1 MLHAR
6 AAYVRKCVR
15 TRQAHQNAELLG
27 GRVLERQLVS
37 HKHSH
42 IRELEGPG
50 IGRVGG
56 RQKGGRMDIVTI
68 IVFAQYRCMS
78 TAVGFGGFFSVL

>member
-1 MLHAR
+1 MIHVR
-6 AAYVRKCVR
+6 A
-15 TRQAHQNAELLG
+15 AHQNAELLG

-56 RQKGGRMDIVTI
+56 RQKGGRKVIVT

>member
-1 MLHAR
+1 M
-6 AAYVRKCVR
+6 
-15 TRQAHQNAELLG
+15 
-27 GRVLERQLVS
+27 S

-56 RQKGGRMDIVTI
+56 RQKGGRKDIVT

-78 TAVGFGGFFSVL
+78 TAVGFGGGFAYYEPLGQASSECAV